1 MSGRKLTTIL
11 MDIVQHIETDK
22 TVLILLSS
30 DHCSRDLL
38 VKQAPLDEAVR
49 PPSLLCSTNKSIK
62 KNHKSQR
69 KNFIQ
74 QKQRTHNPFGCIST
88 NYPQVVA
95 LDIDLRLFWCIYIN
109 TSAMLVSMS

>member
-1 MSGRKLTTIL
+1 MHSQKRTG
-11 MDIVQHIETDK
+11 
-22 TVLILLSS
+22 LSEVS
-30 DHCSRDLL
+30 T
-38 VKQAPLDEAVR
+38 
-49 PPSLLCSTNKSIK
+49 PPSLLCSMNKSIK

-69 KNFIQ
+69 KNFVQ

-95 LDIDLRLFWCIYIN
+95 LDIDLRLFGCIYIN

>member
-1 MSGRKLTTIL
+1 
-11 MDIVQHIETDK
+11 MDEVVT
-22 TVLILLSS
+22 
-30 DHCSRDLL
+30 
-38 VKQAPLDEAVR
+38 

-69 KNFIQ
+69 KNFVQ
-74 QKQRTHNPFGCIST
+74 KKQRAHNPFGCIST
-88 NYPQVVA
+88 NYPQLVA